1 MVVVCTTVPLLS
13 TGPRHEAKCAI
24 KRLFTDASSPGNLP
38 TSPAHSVK
46 PARNLFKTFGS
57 VAAANATCCLWRVS
71 KCFTVISRMSA
82 FSNFECL
89 AGSFFIASRMRVFKS
104 FRQLLM
110 RARRLFSM
118 IGLLLRRFSPDLL
131 GVVVVVG
138 DELVVVCAGGC
149 PASWGTCCAGGVA
162 PTVTPPVGI
171 LAPTPVTI
179 LNNKIIFLNRKY
191 TSNHTS
197 HQENQK
203 KICNPINN
211 CQVALFSI
219 FVALISFQINHFV

>member
-1 MVVVCTTVPLLS
+1 MVVCTPDPLLS
-13 TGPRHEAKCAI
+13 TGPRQVAKWAI

-38 TSPAHSVK
+38 TSPAHSVN
-46 PARNLFKTFGS
+46 PARNLFKTLGS
-57 VAAANATCCLWRVS
+57 VAAARATCCLWRVS

-82 FSNFECL
+82 FSSFECL

-110 RARRLFSM
+110 RARRLFSI

-138 DELVVVCAGGC
+138 EELVVVCAGGC

-179 LNNKIIFLNRKY
+179 SKTKIISITNVRKIRQMNHL
-191 TSNHTS
+191 SNTLH
-197 HQENQK
+197 K
-203 KICNPINN
+203 KT
-211 CQVALFSI
+211 
-219 FVALISFQINHFV
+219 